1 MKPSAKITLKAYLV
15 ALYQQNSPLSE
26 SQTAELHQIAA
37 AISDNIAQLD
47 TLAKSDSTF
56 NEYYQKNRQTLLN
69 PAAVQKQ
76 GLKPK
81 VNEAAENRAQEIENI
96 SVDLNDEELLE
107 ITQKVLTAPDP
118 VKAARE
124 IQEIYYLLPEIPIL

>member
-1 MKPSAKITLKAYLV
+1 MKPAAKNTLKAFLV

-26 SQTAELHQIAA
+26 SQTTKLHQIAA

-47 TLAKSDSTF
+47 TIAKSDSTF
-56 NEYYQKNRQTLLN
+56 NQYYQKNRQALLN

-81 VNEAAENRAQEIENI
+81 VNEAAENRAKEIENI
-96 SVDLNDEELLE
+96 SVDLNDNELLE
-107 ITQKVLTAPDP
+107 TAQKVLTAPDP

-124 IQEIYYLLPEIPIL
+124 IQTIPYLLPEIPIL

>member
-1 MKPSAKITLKAYLV
+1 MKPSAKITLKAFLV

-26 SQTAELHQIAA
+26 AQTTNLHQIAA

-56 NEYYQKNRQTLLN
+56 NEYYQKNRQALLN

-76 GLKPK
+76 GLKPN
-81 VNEAAENRAQEIENI
+81 VNEAAENRTTEIGNN
-96 SVDLNDEELLE
+96 VRDLNDDELLE
-107 ITQKVLTAPDP
+107 IAQKVLTAPDP
-118 VKAARE
+118 VNAARE
-124 IQEIYYLLPEIPIL
+124 IQEITYLLPGIPNL